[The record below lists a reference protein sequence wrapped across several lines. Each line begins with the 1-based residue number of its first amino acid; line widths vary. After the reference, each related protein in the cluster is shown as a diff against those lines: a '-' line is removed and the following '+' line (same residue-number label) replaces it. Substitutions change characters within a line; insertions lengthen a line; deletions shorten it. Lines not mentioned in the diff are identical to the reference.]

1 MASLSGREVSE
12 TETKAENIESLNHSH
27 GNELD
32 QNDEILD
39 EELQRLFQDC
49 EDFITKLE
57 MEEKSE
63 LSKSTEQP
71 NREPKWRRMK
81 NVVKMVTK
89 LNKRSSKVPQQS
101 NPKTEVQDT
110 EDDMEKSQKNP
121 LSNKLIRMTLFA

>member
-1 MASLSGREVSE
+1 MANLSGREVSE
-12 TETKAENIESLNHSH
+12 TETNAESLNHRH

-71 NREPKWRRMK
+71 NRKPKWRRMK
-81 NVVKMVTK
+81 NVVY
-89 LNKRSSKVPQQS
+89 L
-101 NPKTEVQDT
+101 
-110 EDDMEKSQKNP
+110 
-121 LSNKLIRMTLFA
+121 LI